1 MIKTIVL
8 GDDFDQRLRRALRE
22 VMREMGAKTL
32 EKSWDVAGAVELATA
47 KLELQGKIVDVESEN
62 YSGLSIIGD
71 ENQVDWDSKCRPV
84 RTRSFDEGRGHR

>member
-8 GDDFDQRLRRALRE
+8 GNDFDQRLRRALRE
-22 VMREMGAKTL
+22 VIREMGAKTL

-62 YSGLSIIGD
+62 YSGLAIIGD
-71 ENQVDWDSKCRPV
+71 ENQVDEIARRVAEELRASG
-84 RTRSFDEGRGHR
+84 EGG

>member
-8 GDDFDQRLRRALRE
+8 GNDFDQRLRRALRE

-62 YSGLSIIGD
+62 YSGLAIIGD
-71 ENQVDWDSKCRPV
+71 ENQVDEIARRVAEKLKASG
-84 RTRSFDEGRGHR
+84 EGG